1 MSANEKIF
9 IDLRCRKGYTNKIK
23 KLKKDD
29 SDLTI
34 TIQPKVL
41 VAKKVRLCVSSYY
54 QGEYL
59 YSREGLIINYKEYRV
74 NKQKHA
80 IS

>member
-9 IDLRCRKGYTNKIK
+9 IGLRCRKGYTNEIK

-34 TIQPKVL
+34 IIQPKVL
-41 VAKKVRLCVSSYY
+41 VAKKVRLCVSGYS

-59 YSREGLIINYKEYRV
+59 YSREGLVINYKEYGV